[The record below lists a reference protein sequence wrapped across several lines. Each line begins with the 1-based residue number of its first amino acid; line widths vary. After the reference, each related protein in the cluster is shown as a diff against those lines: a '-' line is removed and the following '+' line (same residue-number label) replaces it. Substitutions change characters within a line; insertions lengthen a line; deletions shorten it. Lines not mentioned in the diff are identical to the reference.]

1 MRSLLLAMLIATLS
15 YTDPEAKL
23 GLPLA
28 RASGATVQLPRHR
41 LVGVILS
48 TSQALLWD
56 EETGEYQLRRVGD
69 EILGGRIVALEE
81 DMILLERGEER
92 EEIGIMPPPQ
102 RRIAARRSR
111 RLPPMIV
118 QVAPV
123 DQEPPAAPA
132 PSASALSPM
141 APALPPPLPQTPTQP
156 PPDPMSPPAPIQG
169 PPPSL
174 PPPAPPQPPAPPA
187 GPPQLAPVQALS
199 RARLERALEALAG
212 PEQPVTLAQH
222 PGGGYRILAL
232 QAGGLADGLGLR
244 PGDIVLRI
252 DGRPIHSVGDAASAY
267 AWLRLTDQFTVDV
280 VRDGRL
286 LTLRYVFQP

>member
-1 MRSLLLAMLIATLS
+1 MRSPLLAMVIATLS
-15 YTDPEAKL
+15 YIASGAEG

-28 RASGATVQLPRHR
+28 RASDAATQLPRHR

-48 TSQALLWD
+48 TSQVLLWD

-69 EILGGRIVALEE
+69 EIMGGRIVALEE

-123 DQEPPAAPA
+123 DQEPSAATLAPQAPA
-132 PSASALSPM
+132 QPVPGPM
-141 APALPPPLPQTPTQP
+141 PLPAQPVPGPMPLPIQPQSPPPV
-156 PPDPMSPPAPIQG
+156 
-169 PPPSL
+169 
-174 PPPAPPQPPAPPA
+174 PPAPPA
-187 GPPQLAPVQALS
+187 AAPQLGPVQALS
-199 RARLERALEALAG
+199 RAQLERTLEALG
-212 PEQPVTLAQH
+212 GSEPPVALAPH
-222 PGGGYRILAL
+222 PSGGYRILAV
-232 QAGGLADGLGLR
+232 QAGSLAEGMGLR

-252 DGRPIHSVGDAASAY
+252 DGRPIHSVGDAVSAY
-267 AWLRLTDQFTVDV
+267 AWLRLTDQFTMDV
-280 VRDGRL
+280 LRDGRL